1 MSDKLFVAANMLVGQ
16 NQDTKFSVV
25 RYGNVIDSRGSVI
38 PYFKDLIKQ
47 NKKSL
52 PVTDTKMTRFF
63 LSLDD
68 GVEFV
73 KLCFKSMSGG
83 EIFIPKLPSMY
94 IVDLVKALDP
104 NIKYHVIG
112 IRPGEKLNEALC
124 TTDDSHLTLE
134 FKDYYVIQP
143 STNKDSKINDYS
155 INNKK
160 EKGKKVASNFEYNSL
175 TNQNKLSINQI
186 KKLLKNS

>member
-1 MSDKLFVAANMLVGQ
+1 MLVGQ
-16 NQDTKFSVV
+16 KQDTKFSVV
-25 RYGNVIDSRGSVI
+25 RYGNVINSRGSVL

-63 LSLDD
+63 LSLDE

-73 KLCFKSMSGG
+73 KLCFESMFGG

-94 IVDLVKALDP
+94 IVDLVKALGP
-104 NIKYHVIG
+104 NIKHHVIG

-124 TTDDSHLTLE
+124 SKDDSHRALE

-143 STNKDSKINDYS
+143 PTNTDSKINDYS
-155 INNKK
+155 TNNKK
-160 EKGKKVASNFEYNSL
+160 EKGKKVANNFEYNSL
-175 TNQNKLSINQI
+175 TNRNKLSINQI
-186 KKLLKNS
+186 RKLLKNS